1 MRRNVSFS
9 GSERESGETCILR
22 GFLKGSYF
30 RSAGPPKQQILA
42 RMADKPGSRCGN
54 GAPRAERWNVS
65 HNGSARPRSLE
76 TRKGRGFPHSHSDGD
91 CGCQIGQT
99 AKTRVNHAFFQI
111 LVQNQLNATLT
122 TDRTR
127 ITRGSCVPSSFV
139 PFSRAEQVVSRR
151 LKYLRFKERWSG

>member
-1 MRRNVSFS
+1 MYECTSVPGIVLIPATQANRTTVHLTVVSKY

-111 LVQNQLNATLT
+111 LVQNRKT
-122 TDRTR
+122 RTCHISMPLCIR
-127 ITRGSCVPSSFV
+127 R
-139 PFSRAEQVVSRR
+139 EVSTQ
-151 LKYLRFKERWSG
+151 